1 MNEWI
6 DIAALSDI
14 PKRSGRVVKTKDGC
28 IAIFRTF
35 DDRVFAI
42 DDSCPHKNG
51 PLSEGIVHGTSVTCP
66 LHNLVIDL
74 QTGMAQG
81 VDPGRVA
88 TYEIIVQ
95 SGRILLNAAGLRAKS
110 AA

>member
-1 MNEWI
+1 MNHWI
-6 DIAALSDI
+6 DIAALTDI
-14 PKRSGRVVKTKDGC
+14 PKRGGRMVKTKHGC

-35 DDRVFAI
+35 DNQVFAI

-81 VDPGRVA
+81 ADPGSVA

-95 SGRILLNAAGLRAKS
+95 SGRILLDAARLMAKS

>member
-51 PLSEGIVHGTSVTCP
+51 AVRRHRSRNFGHLPST
-66 LHNLVIDL
+66 
-74 QTGMAQG
+74 Q
-81 VDPGRVA
+81 PG
-88 TYEIIVQ
+88 
-95 SGRILLNAAGLRAKS
+95 N
-110 AA
+110 